1 MAKNYS
7 TPVSFETLT
16 SLIEELT
23 KDKPNQSRV
32 KKLMQENGIE
42 YTNDS
47 IAQMNTVL
55 GLMSHIQLE
64 PTKKR
69 KSKEKAPEL

>member
-1 MAKNYS
+1 MAKS
-7 TPVSFETLT
+7 VSQSVSYETLS

-23 KDKPNQSRV
+23 KDKPNQTRV
-32 KKLMQENGIE
+32 KKLMHENGLE

-55 GLMSHIQLE
+55 GLMSHCQLE
-64 PTKKR
+64 PKKR
-69 KSKEKAPEL
+69 KTKEKAPEL